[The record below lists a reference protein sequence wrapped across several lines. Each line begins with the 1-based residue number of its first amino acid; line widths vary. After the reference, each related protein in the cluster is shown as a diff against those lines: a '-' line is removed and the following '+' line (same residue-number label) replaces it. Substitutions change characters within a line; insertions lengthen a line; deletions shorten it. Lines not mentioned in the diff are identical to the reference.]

1 MGLQISSRK
10 SGDVVIF
17 DLQGRATIGRSSD
30 ELSAELRKAIDGG
43 NRKILVNLTGVSQVD
58 SSGISTIVR
67 NFVTVRRLG
76 GTLKLL
82 HPSGHVY
89 EVLEL
94 TRLLQTIPSFN
105 DEAAALASFN

>member
-1 MGLQISSRK
+1 LGLQIVSRN
-10 SGDVVIF
+10 SGDVTIF
-17 DLQGRATIGRSSD
+17 DLQGRATIGRPSD
-30 ELSAELRKAIDGG
+30 ELSAELRKAIDAGA
-43 NRKILVNLTGVSQVD
+43 RKILVNLTGVSQID
-58 SSGISTIVR
+58 SSGISTVVR

-105 DEAAALASFN
+105 DEASALASFK

>member
-17 DLQGRATIGRSSD
+17 DLQGRATIGRRSD

-67 NFVTVRRLG
+67 NFVTVRRLN
-76 GTLKLL
+76 
-82 HPSGHVY
+82 
-89 EVLEL
+89 
-94 TRLLQTIPSFN
+94 QTTSRFQEHGLRSVVPICKVSNEPQQFISKV
-105 DEAAALASFN
+105 